1 MTLTPEQLETVKHWI
16 ERGAD
21 LAEIQKRL
29 KEEFSIGLTYLET
42 RLLADDL
49 KLKLQ
54 EPEPA
59 AELVPAA
66 EEPPPGGDPATPGKL
81 SLTIDQVTRPGA
93 LYSGQVQFSD
103 GEKGEWF
110 LDQTGRLGLNPD
122 TLGYRPSQED
132 VINFQAEF
140 ERLARNQGLG
150 M

>member
-1 MTLTPEQLETVKHWI
+1 MTLTPEQLEAVKMWI

-29 KEEFSIGLTYLET
+29 KEEFSLGLTYLET

-49 KLKLQ
+49 KLQLQ
-54 EPEPA
+54 EPETPPEPQEPLQDSSPA
-59 AELVPAA
+59 
-66 EEPPPGGDPATPGKL
+66 EPTATPGRL

-93 LYSGQVQFSD
+93 LVSGRVQFSD

-110 LDQTGRLGLNPD
+110 LDQTGRLGLNPN
-122 TLGYRPSQED
+122 TPGYKPSQKD
-132 VINFQAEF
+132 VVDFQSEL
-140 ERLARNQGLG
+140 ERLARDQGLG